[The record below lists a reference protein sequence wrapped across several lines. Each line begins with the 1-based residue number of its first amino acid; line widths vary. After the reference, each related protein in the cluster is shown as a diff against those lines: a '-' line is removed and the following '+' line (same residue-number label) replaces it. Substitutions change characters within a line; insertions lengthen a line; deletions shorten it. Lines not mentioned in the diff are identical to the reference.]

1 MIQARLK
8 LEIIIGYLI
17 WVSFFVLIIHIVRD
31 SWQKKSVME
40 RQEAHWQGERQ
51 QTDQA
56 FLCLLDL
63 ASTGELIAGWTEE
76 DYAAYQEKR
85 VATVTLLQKLKA
97 GQEDSLQR
105 ACIDSVCNL
114 LIEKETQMA
123 ALLQLLENM
132 PDAGEIVHRKIPVV
146 VSQNKKDVSFEK
158 ETSATRTGEKKKKNF
173 WSFFRKQEKK
183 SAYARQR
190 EEAQAAPVPAATSG
204 TRTADTGVKPSSL
217 LYSIEKEIDNATRN
231 YEETLSAK
239 MDSLRMNN
247 RILNKHINLLVQHF
261 EQKERETFCR
271 EIRWQQET
279 RNHTFRLI
287 AGIGIG
293 ASVLVIL
300 LYMVIHRDVNRQHK
314 IRTKLEE
321 SNRKNEELLRAR
333 KNMMLTVSHDLRSP
347 LTAIGGYAELIA
359 GERRKEKRI
368 RYSETIRQS
377 AERMLHL
384 LNALLRFY
392 RLDTGKEQPNPVP
405 FRPKALAESLVPNYT
420 LQAENKQ
427 LAFTWEYIGDDVV
440 VTGDR
445 ERLSQI
451 IDNLLSNAVKFTQ
464 AGTVSLRLH
473 YRDALLTI
481 EVKDTGTGMTD
492 RQLQR
497 IFQPFERLDNAGE
510 QEGFG
515 LGLAITLGTAGLL
528 GGSIRVES
536 EKGKGSVFT
545 VCVPLPVT
553 DEQHPVPPTHAPC
566 ALPDDLHI
574 AVVDDDPVLLAMTT
588 DMLSRNGLSCNGC
601 RNVHDLTELLRKH
614 SYDLLITDMRMP
626 DMNGYQL
633 LELLRRSNVGNSKT
647 IPVLAATARADRN
660 TEAFTEAGFAGC
672 LYKPF
677 SQTELLTAVQDCIR
691 LKQMPEAPAKADFSV
706 LLSGE
711 RNNREMLELLA
722 DETSRNMAALE
733 ACIGSGDLQRVSF
746 LTHHLLPLGELVR
759 EYSSLKNLQRLLD
772 TSSGKMDGEMVQ
784 AIRKVVE
791 EGNSV
796 IRQVR
801 ALMEEQK
808 EE

>member
-1 MIQARLK
+1 MIQAKLK

-31 SWQKKSVME
+31 SRQKKSVME
-40 RQEAHWQGERQ
+40 QQEAHWQGERQ
-51 QTDQA
+51 QTNQA

-76 DYAAYQEKR
+76 DYTAYQEKR
-85 VATVTLLQKLKA
+85 VATVTLLQNLKA

-105 ACIDSVCNL
+105 TCIDSVCNL

-123 ALLQLLENM
+123 ALLQLLEDM
-132 PDAGEIVHRKIPVV
+132 PDAGEIVHRKIPAVI
-146 VSQNKKDVSFEK
+146 VSRRKKDVPRQKKTPVVE
-158 ETSATRTGEKKKKNF
+158 TGEKKKKNF
-173 WSFFRKQEKK
+173 WSLFRKQEKK

-190 EEAQAAPVPAATSG
+190 EEAQAASVPAATSG
-204 TRTADTGVKPSSL
+204 TRTADTSVKSLAL

-247 RILNKHINLLVQHF
+247 RILNRHINLLVQHF

-314 IRTKLEE
+314 IRTKLEA
-321 SNRKNEELLRAR
+321 SNRKNEALLHAR
-333 KNMMLTVSHDLRSP
+333 KNMMLTVSHDLRAP
-347 LTAIGGYAELIA
+347 LTAITGYAELIA
-359 GERRKEKRI
+359 DERREEKRI
-368 RYSETIRQS
+368 WYSETIRQS
-377 AERMLHL
+377 SERMMKL

-420 LQAENKQ
+420 LQAANKQ
-427 LAFTWEYIGDDVV
+427 LAFTREYIGDDVV

-464 AGTVSLRLH
+464 AGAVSLRLH
-473 YRDALLTI
+473 YCDSLLTI

-497 IFQPFERLDNAGE
+497 IFQPFERLGNAGG

-515 LGLAITLGTAGLL
+515 LGLAITLATAELL
-528 GGSIRVES
+528 GGSVKVES
-536 EKGKGSVFT
+536 EKGKGSTFT

-553 DEQHPVPPTHAPC
+553 DERNPIPPTGTPC

-574 AVVDDDPVLLAMTT
+574 AVVDDDPVLLAMTM
-588 DMLSRNGLSCNGC
+588 DMLSRHKIACEGC
-601 RNVHDLTELLRKH
+601 RNVRELMELLRKQLC
-614 SYDLLITDMRMP
+614 DLLITDIKMP

-660 TEAFTEAGFAGC
+660 PEEFTEAGFAGC

-677 SQTELLTAVQDCIR
+677 SQAELLCAVQECIR
-691 LKQMPEAPAKADFSV
+691 PGQIPMTAKADFSA
-706 LLSGE
+706 LLAGE
-711 RNNREMLELLA
+711 RNNREMLELFA
-722 DETSRNMAALE
+722 DETSKNMTALE
-733 ACIGSGDLQRVSF
+733 ACIGSGDLKTASF

-772 TSSGKMDGEMVQ
+772 ASPGTMDGEMVQ

-796 IRQVR
+796 VRQAR
-801 ALMEEQK
+801 ALIEELK

>member
-8 LEIIIGYLI
+8 LEIITGYLI
-17 WVSFFVLIIHIVRD
+17 WVSFFVLIIHIVHD

-40 RQEAHWQGERQ
+40 QQEAHWQGERQ
-51 QTDQA
+51 QTNQA

-85 VATVTLLQKLKA
+85 LATVTLLQNLKA

-114 LIEKETQMA
+114 LVEKEIQMA

-146 VSQNKKDVSFEK
+146 VSQSKVQ
-158 ETSATRTGEKKKKNF
+158 ATRQENTPVVETGEKKKKNF
-173 WSFFRKQEKK
+173 WSLFRKQEKK

-190 EEAQAAPVPAATSG
+190 EEARKESVPAITSG
-204 TRTADTGVKPSSL
+204 TGTVDAVVKPSAL

-247 RILNKHINLLVQHF
+247 RILNRHINLLVQHF

-279 RNHTFRLI
+279 RNDTFRLI

-321 SNRKNEELLRAR
+321 SNRRNEELLRAR

-347 LTAIGGYAELIA
+347 LTAITGYAELIA
-359 GERRKEKRI
+359 RERRKEKRI
-368 RYSETIRQS
+368 RYGETIRQS

-392 RLDTGKEQPNPVP
+392 RLDTGKEQPNPVH

-464 AGTVSLRLH
+464 AGAVSLRLH

-497 IFQPFERLDNAGE
+497 IFQPFERLGNAGE

-553 DEQHPVPPTHAPC
+553 DEQHPMPPPHAPY
-566 ALPDDLHI
+566 ALPDNLRI

-588 DMLSRNGLSCNGC
+588 DMLTRNDISCDGC
-601 RNVHDLTELLRKH
+601 RNVHDLMELLRKH

-626 DMNGYQL
+626 DMDGYQL

-677 SQTELLTAVQDCIR
+677 SQTELLTAVQDCVR
-691 LKQMPEAPAKADFSV
+691 NKQQIPASVKADFSA

-722 DETSRNMAALE
+722 DETSKNMVALE
-733 ACIGSGDLQRVSF
+733 ACIGNGDLQRVSF

-759 EYSSLKNLQRLLD
+759 EYSSLKSLQRLLD
-772 TSSGKMDGEMVQ
+772 ASPSTMDGEMVQ

-796 IRQVR
+796 ICQ
-801 ALMEEQK
+801 ALALIEEQK